1 MDCNELLE
9 TFCGWLQ
16 SVCLDVLPRNKIAK
30 LLFLDCCLCPDIQVQ
45 GLEGPRMHEQ
55 IQNQIAHCN
64 TGNQTWKKWDGRLT
78 KIRDEDEFSRV
89 FVFWEEDDIRNFQGD
104 LQVDMPE

>member
-1 MDCNELLE
+1 MV
-9 TFCGWLQ
+9 T
-16 SVCLDVLPRNKIAK
+16 VCLFRRFTSKQDCK

-78 KIRDEDEFSRV
+78 KMRDEDVFSRV